1 MLTIEFEAPTESTC
15 ECCGNVTVRL
25 TRFVYR
31 NGDAY
36 AVYYA
41 QWTAA
46 HGEKRLV
53 VCSRAVTLGCCSIR
67 EHPVESGRRPGVASS
82 HISIRRSVAGAGD
95 RLPRTIRVW
104 DVPSSH
110 ENDRLSWP
118 DRQTLRRTSDYTELE
133 HDREDCADPER

>member
-46 HGEKRLV
+46 HGEKRLSGLISLGKWGEDGAPEQRLAFPFQISTDAENFKV
-53 VCSRAVTLGCCSIR
+53 GLVNAADSPWNHVTFLGRILNR
-67 EHPVESGRRPGVASS
+67 EEALKHEWIAEVF
-82 HISIRRSVAGAGD
+82 HITDHMVTD
-95 RLPRTIRVW
+95 
-104 DVPSSH
+104 
-110 ENDRLSWP
+110 
-118 DRQTLRRTSDYTELE
+118 
-133 HDREDCADPER
+133 DPEITKYFGARGA